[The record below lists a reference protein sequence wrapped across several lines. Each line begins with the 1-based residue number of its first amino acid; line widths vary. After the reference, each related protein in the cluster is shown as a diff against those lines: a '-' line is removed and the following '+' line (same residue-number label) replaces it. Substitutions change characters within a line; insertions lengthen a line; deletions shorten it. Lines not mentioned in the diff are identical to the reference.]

1 MNILIAED
9 DVIARRVLSLFL
21 APYGDVHAAASGKEA
36 VIMFEQALQNSASF
50 DLVCLDIHMPEL
62 EGLEVLKQ
70 IRNLEGTHAVKKKT
84 PVLMLTGSS
93 EEEEINQAHT
103 LGARGFILKP
113 IIESDLIDHLV
124 AIGISPKS

>member
-36 VIMFEQALQNSASF
+36 VSMFQQALQNGASF
-50 DLVCLDIHMPEL
+50 DLVCLDIHMPGL

-70 IRNLEGTHAVKKKT
+70 IRELEGADSTKKKT

-93 EEEEINQAHT
+93 EEEEIAQAHM
-103 LGARGFILKP
+103 LGAKGFILKP

-124 AIGISPKS
+124 AIGLAPTR

>member
-21 APYGDVHAAASGKEA
+21 APYGTVHAAATGNEA
-36 VIMFEQALQNSASF
+36 VTMFEQALKNEASF
-50 DLVCLDIHMPEL
+50 DLVCLDIHMPGL
-62 EGLEVLKQ
+62 EGLEVLKK
-70 IRNLEGTHAVKKKT
+70 IRELELTQAPKKKT

-93 EEEEINQAHT
+93 EEEEITQAHI

-124 AIGISPKS
+124 AIGISPKN